1 MTELL
6 IYTVLYDGVNEL
18 PALPLTYDK
27 PYRERL
33 DLIITLS
40 HEKWQRK

>member
-6 IYTVLYDGVNEL
+6 IYTVYDGVNEL
-18 PALPLTYDK
+18 QALTYDK
-27 PYRERL
+27 PYRESL

>member
-1 MTELL
+1 MTDLL
-6 IYTVLYDGVNEL
+6 IYTVYDGVNEL
-18 PALPLTYDK
+18 QALTYDK
-27 PYRERL
+27 PYCERL